1 MVSYF
6 CATALGF
13 VLLVVSFRISSIV
26 AHNILVLSP
35 ITTNSHSNFI
45 KPVAKALADRGHTVT
60 YWNGLPPDKET
71 LTNPKANL
79 NLLYSPGLRPLND
92 NHQVGY
98 DDRPFQLLLAIPDRM
113 ATYCTAIYRDPVFHQ
128 LMSSTE
134 QFDLLI
140 IEALFN
146 ECVLPLVRKFDVPFV
161 YMVSM
166 TPSPWLLDAVG
177 SSLALD
183 HLPHAGSNYADEM
196 DFWQRTYNTISG
208 MMITYFHR
216 FFVIPVVDRLASE
229 ILKLNNQPSVFEIQS
244 EYMSLIISNTHFSIN
259 YQFPASPALI
269 QAGGLHCLPSKQL
282 PKDLESFVDGSGDVG
297 FIIVSFGSVLRGSDI
312 SDHVRQLFLST
323 FSRLPQRI
331 IWKWEEKLDET
342 DSIPSNVKLLPWMPQ
357 QDLLGHPKIRLLIT
371 HGGLNSKQEA
381 VYHGVPFIALPVFAD
396 QPINAQKA
404 HDDGYA
410 IRLDWDNLTEEIL
423 FDAIQR
429 ILSNSSYVE
438 RMNQVSALMRD
449 QTDRPLDRAVYW
461 IEYVIRHQGAP
472 HLRSASRKLSLFQR
486 CLIDVLLFT
495 LFLLLSLL
503 ISVFLLCRLVRQK
516 VHHETN
522 LQTSTKKTD

>member
-1 MVSYF
+1 
-6 CATALGF
+6 
-13 VLLVVSFRISSIV
+13 
-26 AHNILVLSP
+26 
-35 ITTNSHSNFI
+35 
-45 KPVAKALADRGHTVT
+45 
-60 YWNGLPPDKET
+60 
-71 LTNPKANL
+71 
-79 NLLYSPGLRPLND
+79 
-92 NHQVGY
+92 
-98 DDRPFQLLLAIPDRM
+98 
-113 ATYCTAIYRDPVFHQ
+113 
-128 LMSSTE
+128 MSSTE

-229 ILKLNNQPSVFEIQS
+229 ILKLNNQPS
-244 EYMSLIISNTHFSIN
+244 YMSLIISNTHFSIN

-282 PKDLESFVDGSGDVG
+282 PKDLESFVDGSGDAG
-297 FIIVSFGSVLRGSDI
+297 FIVVSFGSVLRGSDI

-323 FSRLPQRI
+323 FSRLPQRV

-461 IEYVIRHQGAP
+461 IEYVIRHQGAS

-495 LFLLLSLL
+495 LFLLLFLL
-503 ISVFLLCRLVRQK
+503 ISVFLLCRFVHQK
-516 VHHETN
+516 VLHETN